1 MRISDVPSENH
12 EYVDFVRTHIARAI
26 KVHRGEKTS
35 KDEACHA
42 LDIFLAAYPFI
53 DTNTPEVIVQKI
65 SEAIDD
71 LRGTKG
77 WEEKAR
83 NLGGLQLVSYIKETN
98 RSGRGQHRKQ
108 VEENGTMKMMGLL
121 IHLLIKKTGSTSYI
135 QNGKPNRT
143 AIYRD
148 IEILIREEGV
158 SLKGIAKAT
167 FLEKMS
173 RAMLAVHDLD

>member
-1 MRISDVPSENH
+1 
-12 EYVDFVRTHIARAI
+12 
-26 KVHRGEKTS
+26 
-35 KDEACHA
+35 CHA
-42 LDIFLAAYPFI
+42 LDIFLASYPFI
-53 DTNTPEVIVQKI
+53 DTNTPEIIVQKI

-83 NLGGLQLVSYIKETN
+83 NLGGLQLVNYIKETN

-108 VEENGTMKMMGLL
+108 DEENGTMKMMGL
-121 IHLLIKKTGSTSYI
+121 IVHLLIKKSGSSSYI

-148 IEILIREEGV
+148 IETLIKDEGI
-158 SLKGIAKAT
+158 SHKGIAKAT
-167 FLEKMS
+167 FLEKIS
-173 RAMLAVHDLD
+173 RALLAVHDLD